1 MRRHREMAKRFGEMI
16 RQLRHEKSMSQRE
29 LATQVGVHHTYV
41 SKLEAEQEQPS
52 RDVVRRL
59 AGALGADTAQFELA
73 ASYVP
78 EGFAEVIAQR
88 PELHQVLALA
98 AQGKLS
104 EEGYQELRQLVKR
117 EGMAVLP
124 VWLK

>member
-1 MRRHREMAKRFGEMI
+1 MAKRFGEMI